1 MVRTQKQI
9 ELTNEECLN
18 LHQELT
24 RLSKLN
30 LMIVFKAHIN
40 RLKSTVER
48 IVKDYDKIR
57 VELVEKYGKDNGKG
71 LIEIQKV
78 TESGEMTTEYKDFLK
93 EIQLLLADSHLI
105 EYGEILESDF
115 ADVKTDDDF
124 PTLYKLL

>member
-1 MVRTQKQI
+1 
-9 ELTNEECLN
+9 
-18 LHQELT
+18 
-24 RLSKLN
+24 
-30 LMIVFKAHIN
+30 MIVFKAHIN

-78 TESGEMTTEYKDFLK
+78 TESGEMTAEYKDFLT

-115 ADVKTDDDF
+115 ADVKTDDNF

>member
-1 MVRTQKQI
+1 MVRTKKQI

>member
-1 MVRTQKQI
+1 MVRTKKQI

-18 LHQELT
+18 LHQEMT

>member
-78 TESGEMTTEYKDFLK
+78 TESGEMTAEYKDFLT

-115 ADVKTDDDF
+115 ADVKTDDNF